1 MELAEYWRI
10 LRAHWVGVVL
20 IVAATTGLAAAYTE
34 TQPAV
39 YAANA
44 SGFVSAGTSDNPA
57 LGSVNDALA
66 KSRAVS
72 YVDIAQSRSTAQ
84 NVIDDLGLDASPSS
98 LVGSISVEQ
107 PPDTVLLKI
116 TAEAGTPAE
125 AQALADAWVRALA
138 AQVAEIE
145 DPRGRQRDGV
155 LRVLPVEAAALPG
168 SPVSPNPPRNLLIG
182 AGVGLLLGLA
192 YALLRN
198 SVDRRL
204 RTKEDVESKFPVSVV
219 GSIPTAQVLDR
230 KSGEAATIAVDARGR
245 QLDLAPASEA
255 FRKLRTNLMYMNVDD
270 PPRVVIVTS
279 ALPGEGK
286 STVAANLAAAI
297 DSSGEEVVLIDGDL
311 RRPTVATSFGL
322 VEGVGLTDVLAGRIA
337 LEDALQQAAGHDNL
351 RILGAG
357 AIPPNPSELLGSKAM
372 QQVLRKLATSALVV
386 VDAPPLLPVTDAAV
400 LAAGADGAFVVVAAG
415 KTLDHQLQGALEH
428 LDAVEAKTLGV
439 VLNRISRRTA
449 SQYGGYYGEAEPLP
463 GGKRRAASATK

>member
-10 LRAHWVGVVL
+10 LRAHWVGVLL
-20 IVAATTGLAAAYTE
+20 IVVATTALAAAYTYN
-34 TQPAV
+34 QPAV

-44 SGFVSAGTSDNPA
+44 SGFVSTGDSDNPA

-84 NVIDDLGLDASPSS
+84 AVIDDLGLDATPAG

-107 PPDTVLLKI
+107 PPETVLLKV
-116 TAEAGTPAE
+116 TARAGSPEE

-138 AQVAEIE
+138 DQVAEIE
-145 DPRGRQRDGV
+145 DPQDRQRDGV
-155 LRVLPVEAAALPG
+155 LRVLPVESAALPG
-168 SPVSPNPPRNLLIG
+168 APVSPNPPRNLLIG

-204 RTKEDVESKFPVSVV
+204 RTKEDIEGKFPVSVV

-230 KSGEAATIAVDARGR
+230 KAGDAATIAVDARGR
-245 QLDLAPASEA
+245 HVDQAPASEA

-322 VEGVGLTDVLAGRIA
+322 VEGVGLSDVLAGRIP
-337 LEDALQQAAGHDNL
+337 LEDALQRSADHQNL

-386 VDAPPLLPVTDAAV
+386 VDAPPLLPVTDAAI
-400 LAAGADGAFVVVAAG
+400 LAASADGAFVVVAAG
-415 KTLDHQLQGALEH
+415 KTLDHQLGGAIEH

-439 VLNRISRRTA
+439 VLNRISRRAA
-449 SQYGGYYGEAEPLP
+449 SQYGGYYGQAP
-463 GGKRRAASATK
+463 GGKRRAPSAKK